1 MTELKPLIK
10 RSKNSDLFSFLKVT
24 MTGYPLANFEIA
36 IKLDQT
42 PQDIIFSLRL
52 GCKDKGCLNANI
64 EGSILSELFL
74 NIFNSSKNINGYQ
87 VKAIL
92 RERHNAATHDGRGL
106 SYLNSKLEGG
116 IHALICI
123 LFSHVLGM
131 EVMRMSDYIVIE
143 SSLEEVQEFYNKLG
157 FEKISDNKLIT
168 KVSDL
173 LQRCQSSP
181 MSIELAEIVE
191 AL

>member
-1 MTELKPLIK
+1 M
-10 RSKNSDLFSFLKVT
+10 S
-24 MTGYPLANFEIA
+24 GYPLANFEIG

-42 PQDIIFSLRL
+42 PQDIMFSLKL
-52 GCKDKGCLNANI
+52 SCKDKGCLNANI
-64 EGSILSELFL
+64 QGSILSELFL
-74 NIFNSSKNINGYQ
+74 NIFNSEKNINGYK
-87 VKAIL
+87 VKAVL
-92 RERHNAATHDGRGL
+92 REKHNAATHDGRGL

-131 EVMRMSDYIVIE
+131 EVMKSSDYIVLE
-143 SSLEEVQEFYNKLG
+143 SSLEEEQEFYNRLG

-173 LQRCQSSP
+173 LSRCQSGQ
-181 MSIELAEIVE
+181 MSAELMEIVE
-191 AL
+191 SL